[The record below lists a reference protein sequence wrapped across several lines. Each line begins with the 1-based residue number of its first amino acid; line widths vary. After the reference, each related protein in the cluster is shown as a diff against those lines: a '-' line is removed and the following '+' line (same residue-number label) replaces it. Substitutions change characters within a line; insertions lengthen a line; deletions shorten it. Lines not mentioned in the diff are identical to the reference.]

1 MSNGFEETESDA
13 REVQSAGI
21 GRAMMDHRPPSVSEK
36 LLQEKKE
43 LELRLQ
49 ALNELIDQLEKSP
62 ETREILDNLSKL
74 GRGMF

>member
-1 MSNGFEETESDA
+1 MSNGFNEGQDVE
-13 REVQSAGI
+13 RSAG
-21 GRAMMDHRPPSVSEK
+21 RSLMDHRPPSVSEK

-43 LELRLQ
+43 LELRLE
-49 ALNELIDQLEKSP
+49 ALNQLIDQLERSP

>member
-1 MSNGFEETESDA
+1 MSNGLNEGQ
-13 REVQSAGI
+13 EVAAS
-21 GRAMMDHRPPSVSEK
+21 GRSLMDHRPPSVSEK

-43 LELRLQ
+43 LELRLE
-49 ALNELIDQLEKSP
+49 ALNQLIDQLERSP

>member
-1 MSNGFEETESDA
+1 MSNNYEGGEDA
-13 REVQSAGI
+13 REVQTAGI

-36 LLQEKKE
+36 LAQEKKE
-43 LELRLQ
+43 LELRLE
-49 ALNELIDQLEKSP
+49 ALNQLIDQLENSP